1 MMGLDEVVE
10 AFESGVAV
18 FVRGGGYV
26 DQYDDVDD
34 IRDDYE
40 EIGFYSVVEEDGE
53 ILVTLFDC
61 D

>member
-18 FVRGGGYV
+18 FVCGGGYV

-40 EIGFYSVVEEDGE
+40 GIGFY
-53 ILVTLFDC
+53 
-61 D
+61 

>member
-1 MMGLDEVVE
+1 MMRLDEVVE

-18 FVRGGGYV
+18 FVCGGGYV

-40 EIGFYSVVEEDGE
+40 GIGFYSVVEEDGE